1 MPTHAPIADNGRVP
15 EAFASDITDPRA
27 YAAPE
32 RLHEAFSWLRRNQP
46 IGKVETANFDPFW
59 LATRHQDIMEIE
71 RRSDVFHNGDR
82 STVLVG
88 ASMLA
93 AIDEALHSPHLTRSV
108 VNMDGDEHRTYRM
121 LTQAWFMPGNVA
133 KLTERIRA
141 IARSHVDRML
151 ARDGTCDFVA
161 DVALHYPLHV
171 IMDILGVP
179 EADEGKMLLLTQQLF
194 GARDPE
200 LSRAAEAM
208 NDPKTAL
215 GVFQAVLGDFFT
227 YFRQMTADRRAHP
240 RDDVASVIANAV
252 IDGAPISEHEANS
265 YYVLVATAGH
275 DTTSASTSGA
285 IWALAERPGEL
296 IKVQSDLSLIPS
308 LVDEAIRWV
317 TPVKHFMRT
326 AIEDYECRGVTIK
339 AGEWV
344 MLSYMSANRDE
355 DIFDDPFS
363 FRVDR
368 TPNKQLAFGYGPHVC
383 LGQHL
388 ARLEMRILFEELL
401 PRLKSLELAG
411 EPKWTQSS
419 FLSGPKRL
427 PIRFAAA

>member
-1 MPTHAPIADNGRVP
+1 MLSRNG
-15 EAFASDITDPRA
+15 A
-27 YAAPE
+27 
-32 RLHEAFSWLRRNQP
+32 
-46 IGKVETANFDPFW
+46 
-59 LATRHQDIMEIE
+59 
-71 RRSDVFHNGDR
+71 
-82 STVLVG
+82 
-88 ASMLA
+88 
-93 AIDEALHSPHLTRSV
+93 
-108 VNMDGDEHRTYRM
+108 
-121 LTQAWFMPGNVA
+121 
-133 KLTERIRA
+133 
-141 IARSHVDRML
+141 
-151 ARDGTCDFVA
+151 CDFVA

-200 LSRAAEAM
+200 LSRAAESM

-215 GVFQAVLGDFFT
+215 GVFQAVLSDFFT
-227 YFRQMTADRRAHP
+227 YFRQMTSDRRANP

-252 IDGAPISEHEANS
+252 IDGRPISDHEANS

-285 IWALAERPGEL
+285 VWALAERPDQL
-296 IKVQSDLSLIPS
+296 AKVKADPSLIPS

-326 AIEDYECRGVTIK
+326 AMSDYVCRGTTIK

-355 DIFDDPFS
+355 EVFEDAFS
-363 FRVDR
+363 FHADRV
-368 TPNKQLAFGYGPHVC
+368 PNKQLAFGYGPHVC

-401 PRLKSLELAG
+401 PRLKTIEIAG

-427 PIRFAAA
+427 PIRFTAA